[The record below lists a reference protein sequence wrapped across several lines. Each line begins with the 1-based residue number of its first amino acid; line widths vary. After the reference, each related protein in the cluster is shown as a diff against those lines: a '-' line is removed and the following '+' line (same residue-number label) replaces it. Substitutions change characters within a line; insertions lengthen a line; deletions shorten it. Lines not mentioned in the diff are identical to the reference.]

1 MSLGCGENTGWA
13 DGFSDCLGP
22 DEDMQ
27 AELDRDY
34 PEEQS
39 GIISKTVDNVV
50 KPAINNVV
58 KPCVKGAATTAYVTK
73 KAIDSAKI
81 IPATEVKNAIL
92 VAGASAGCVGGVV
105 DNTLEKTTG
114 VGLVN
119 GVKEGISLLVK
130 SNTDIMSH
138 EREMELLEQF
148 RREAEHART
157 QDKLNK

>member
-1 MSLGCGENTGWA
+1 
-13 DGFSDCLGP
+13 
-22 DEDMQ
+22 MQ
-27 AELDRDY
+27 IRKLILTVITPKDQ
-34 PEEQS
+34 P
-39 GIISKTVDNVV
+39 GIISKAVDNVI
-50 KPAINNVV
+50 KPAVDNVV
-58 KPCVKGAATTAYVTK
+58 KPCVKGAAVSTYVTK
-73 KAIDSAKI
+73 KTIDSAKI

-105 DNTLEKTTG
+105 DNALEKTTG
-114 VGLVN
+114 IGLVD

-157 QDKLNK
+157 QDKLN

>member
-22 DEDMQ
+22 DADTQ
-27 AELDRDY
+27 ADFDRDY
-34 PEEQS
+34 PEDQP
-39 GIISKTVDNVV
+39 GIISKVVDD
-50 KPAINNVV
+50 VV

-73 KAIDSAKI
+73 KTIDSAKI

-105 DNTLEKTTG
+105 DNALEKTTG
-114 VGLVN
+114 IGLVD
-119 GVKEGISLLVK
+119 GVKEGISLIVK

-148 RREAEHART
+148 RREAEHARA